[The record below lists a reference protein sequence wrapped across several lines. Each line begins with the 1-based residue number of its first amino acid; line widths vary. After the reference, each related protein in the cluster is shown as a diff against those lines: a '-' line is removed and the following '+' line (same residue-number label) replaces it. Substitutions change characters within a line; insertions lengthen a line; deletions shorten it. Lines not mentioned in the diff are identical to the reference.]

1 MIDDKMPLFV
11 CRCCGNI
18 IRAIAYEESDV
29 YRCRICGA
37 EMFKTEYFMNDS
49 EYNEVF
55 SDMHKCFELKGKIFN
70 LHVMNSEQY
79 SNEMHK
85 KRLSEEQKSFNQWM
99 YGFSEILP

>member
-29 YRCRICGA
+29 YRCRICNT
-37 EMFKTEYFMNDS
+37 EMYKTEYFMNDS

-55 SDMHKCFELKGKIFN
+55 SDLHKSFDLKEKIFN
-70 LHVMNSEQY
+70 SYVVNSEQY
-79 SNEMHK
+79 SNEMHR

-99 YGFSEILP
+99 YGYNEILP